1 MNILE
6 NIFKKFIKPN
16 KKIISTAVILGGF
29 YLFQQHLNLKKTKS
43 QIIPQKDQKKKNEE
57 NQNPPNQSQT
67 LDLIYNETVRARD
80 VPDEYKQFVGAEQD
94 IDFVLQEY
102 GMGRKEVK
110 ESLQKYLKGMRRA
123 RGDGNCFY
131 TSFCFQYLG
140 YILNKASVQEFQ
152 DFISMVDTLPFSV
165 IHNNIEYE
173 QNDEMKQSFK
183 QYCQII
189 RSIQENRNQ
198 NFFDLFSDP
207 QGQFYGL
214 SIIFLRN
221 LAYKFCQENDE
232 IRSLLQAEGPFLKEL
247 LLTWNKECLSM
258 EGVIK
263 SLSHKLNIQTTL
275 LRINSQTNNISQEQ
289 YNQIPNPKLIIYLVQ
304 GQGFYFIGI
313 PQNQS

>member
-1 MNILE
+1 MKQKSFALLTFGGLCYLGFKLYKEKQNQDNGLIEYNQVTIEKEKIDEIEISKNLDNIRKIQISKNLD
-6 NIFKKFIKPN
+6 NICNQTIRKGEQPN
-16 KKIISTAVILGGF
+16 RLMIEPFSEFTSFNQINFSLR
-29 YLFQQHLNLKKTKS
+29 LNLK
-43 QIIPQKDQKKKNEE
+43 
-57 NQNPPNQSQT
+57 
-67 LDLIYNETVRARD
+67 
-80 VPDEYKQFVGAEQD
+80 
-94 IDFVLQEY
+94 
-102 GMGRKEVK
+102 
-110 ESLQKYLKGMRRA
+110 KYLKGMRRA
-123 RGDGNCFY
+123 RGDDNCFY

-275 LRINSQTNNISQEQ
+275 FRINSQTNNISQEQ
-289 YNQIPNPKLIIYLVQ
+289 YNQIPNSKLIIYLVQ

>member
-6 NIFKKFIKPN
+6 YIFKKFIKPN

-221 LAYKFCQENDE
+221 LAYKFCEKDDE
-232 IRSLLQAEGPFLKEL
+232 TKNLFLALEL
-247 LLTWNKECLSM
+247 DLKQQILTWEYDCENNES
-258 EGVIK
+258 VIK
-263 SLSHKLNIQTTL
+263 LLSNSLNIDIILFFIDEDNKKLDVQQYKNENQKAL
-275 LRINSQTNNISQEQ
+275 LEM
-289 YNQIPNPKLIIYLVQ
+289 
-304 GQGFYFIGI
+304 YFIFRPGHYNI
-313 PQNQS
+313 ALKNQ